1 MSSSLLKFLS
11 NEGLVGRRGRG
22 FSLDPSVIPAGI
34 TAAVQGTG
42 SVSAPIAPIPGG
54 IRAPIVGA
62 QPNQRLEL
70 APPVAVE
77 LHL

>member
-1 MSSSLLKFLS
+1 MRSSPLKFLS

-22 FSLDPSVIPAGI
+22 LSMDPSVIPAGI

-54 IRAPIVGA
+54 IRATIVDA

-70 APPVAVE
+70 APPVVVE